1 MLTCAS
7 RLNTQPQ
14 WTHSSAFVRQREGE
28 FRIGGV
34 AQDLYPEAFILL
46 PATLP
51 LLATVEKSRSRSQG
65 QCFTPPFY
73 HLPFPANL
81 IPLLSDERHRR
92 RSRRWHAWRE
102 RLAGP
107 PVCQTRRELLPDDLC
122 DRGSVTR
129 EARKA
134 RAQRAFT
141 RRAHFVATKAAP
153 VAQLQTERFLFLEQ
167 LKSLLQPAPVS
178 QVKFQQ
184 RYQMRNRILSKAVP
198 AWAIVP

>member
-1 MLTCAS
+1 MKGIVADLVVGTHGENGLPGRLECSTIDFAVCGARDIACVNSIRSFVCKTC
-7 RLNTQPQ
+7 
-14 WTHSSAFVRQREGE
+14 
-28 FRIGGV
+28 
-34 AQDLYPEAFILL
+34 
-46 PATLP
+46 
-51 LLATVEKSRSRSQG
+51 
-65 QCFTPPFY
+65 
-73 HLPFPANL
+73 
-81 IPLLSDERHRR
+81 
-92 RSRRWHAWRE
+92 
-102 RLAGP
+102 
-107 PVCQTRRELLPDDLC
+107 RELLPDDLC

-134 RAQRAFT
+134 RAQRA
-141 RRAHFVATKAAP
+141 FVATKAAP

>member
-1 MLTCAS
+1 MKGIVADLVVGTHGENGLPG
-7 RLNTQPQ
+7 RLECSTIDFAVCGARDIACVN
-14 WTHSSAFVRQREGE
+14 S
-28 FRIGGV
+28 I
-34 AQDLYPEAFILL
+34 
-46 PATLP
+46 
-51 LLATVEKSRSRSQG
+51 RS
-65 QCFTPPFY
+65 F
-73 HLPFPANL
+73 
-81 IPLLSDERHRR
+81 
-92 RSRRWHAWRE
+92 
-102 RLAGP
+102 
-107 PVCQTRRELLPDDLC
+107 VCQTRRELLPDDLC